1 MSTAV
6 IDRLSE
12 VEQKVLEL
20 YESAQ
25 KPAVDAVRKG
35 VEAVERYVPQLPTE
49 RLGEYVPT
57 AREVVDNQF
66 AFAEKLLGSTRTFVG
81 ELLGAVEPVT
91 EKVIRP
97 APEPATRSTRKPA
110 AKAEA
115 A

>member
-6 IDRLSE
+6 IERITE
-12 VEQKVLEL
+12 VQDKVLEL

-35 VEAVERYVPQLPTE
+35 VEALEQYVPQLPTDT
-49 RLGEYVPT
+49 LGGYVPT

-66 AFAEKLLGSTRTFVG
+66 AFAEKLLRSSHEFVG
-81 ELLGAVEPVT
+81 ALLQAVEPVT
-91 EKVIRP
+91 EKVVKPSP
-97 APEPATRSTRKPA
+97 APVARTTRKTA
-110 AKAEA
+110 EKAEA